1 MIVDY
6 LLVKNLQEVIQQV
19 SHRNSFLI
27 TLQSNCQKVLDNL
40 CRYLQE
46 GCPIN
51 PISRLKGFSF
61 LFSFRAV
68 GYCGEKIFFFEDSK
82 INGEIL

>member
-1 MIVDY
+1 MLVDY
-6 LLVKNLQEVIQQV
+6 LLVKNLQEIIQQV

-27 TLQSNCQKVLDNL
+27 TLQSNCQRVVDNL

-61 LFSFRAV
+61 LVSFREAILTFQRIRAV
-68 GYCGEKIFFFEDSK
+68 GYCGD
-82 INGEIL
+82 